1 MCYKLCG
8 YCSGVIL
15 PLMRRVEL
23 VQYIEYRDD
32 GYFTLKLPLFLYL
45 YVSTSFFG
53 LQSSSPGGLF
63 TVF

>member
-53 LQSSSPGGLF
+53 L
-63 TVF
+63 